1 MGESLKS
8 SRPQTEAMLFARIC
22 SFFQKQELAQI
33 DELSVELTDRKEVT
47 GQLTDHTK
55 NLLFFPYE
63 PAQNRQGR
71 PILAQ
76 FTLSQALRK
85 LLEGSRLS
93 DVLAHQHIISVSRS
107 GYPN

>member
-1 MGESLKS
+1 MGESLNS
-8 SRPQTEAMLFARIC
+8 SWPQTEAMLFARIC
-22 SFFQKQELAQI
+22 SFFQMQELAQI
-33 DELSVELTDRKEVT
+33 DDLSVELPDPTEVP

-55 NLLFFPYE
+55 NLLFFAYE

-71 PILAQ
+71 PMLAR
-76 FTLSQALRK
+76 FTPSQVLRK

-93 DVLAHQHIISVSRS
+93 GVLAHQHIISVSQS